1 MSLIM
6 VMLDICLQVLQP
18 ETDFLTT
25 LKAAFTDL
33 DETKKQS
40 KTGRC
45 KDARKNLWV
54 ENAPCPEISDA
65 AFLSPQSDAQGQDAQ
80 SADGLDL
87 PEIQSDDIAFIM
99 FTSGTTINPKARC
112 LSASLLLWGML
123 LRKSIDGKWGLMI
136 KCMTLYH
143 FSTCLPYSR

>member
-6 VMLDICLQVLQP
+6 VMLDICLQVLH

-33 DETKKQS
+33 DETKSSQKLA
-40 KTGRC
+40 
-45 KDARKNLWV
+45 DAKMLEKIYVV

-99 FTSGTTINPKARC
+99 FTSGTTANPK
-112 LSASLLLWGML
+112 SLLLIASLCCGE
-123 LRKSIDGKWGLMI
+123 
-136 KCMTLYH
+136 C
-143 FSTCLPYSR
+143 FCASR